1 MKKRACGLVQP
12 SDQEGK
18 EFCHH
23 CGCRFTSPGGL
34 YYHNKVNVCGKY
46 DEEESQRVLK
56 LVREFRSSQASR
68 QAPPQS
74 ASRPALPP
82 PVSTPSRPLAL
93 PPGYGDGRGSTLP
106 SAGSAYAH
114 LAPEKRREL
123 DAEMMKTEEYYG
135 GLMREAMKMPE
146 PEKSRQLASLKN
158 RYNTKQST
166 TRKKYGIR
174 LRERRSKAEID
185 AERVRLF
192 GTLDGPSLSGA
203 NQGTGTPPYKKARV
217 EEGPTN
223 TAQPSNG
230 QITPRKRVPVN
241 EMGGLS
247 GSQAT
252 AEMVDPT
259 VSVNPVHPR
268 QVQVSSSQVN
278 SASAGTQDDPMAI
291 DDESDSTDSDIPAT
305 MPAVSA

>member
-1 MKKRACGLVQP
+1 
-12 SDQEGK
+12 
-18 EFCHH
+18 
-23 CGCRFTSPGGL
+23 
-34 YYHNKVNVCGKY
+34 
-46 DEEESQRVLK
+46 
-56 LVREFRSSQASR
+56 
-68 QAPPQS
+68 
-74 ASRPALPP
+74 
-82 PVSTPSRPLAL
+82 
-93 PPGYGDGRGSTLP
+93 
-106 SAGSAYAH
+106 
-114 LAPEKRREL
+114 
-123 DAEMMKTEEYYG
+123 MMKTEEYYG